1 VSLNKPG
8 GLGPTLNEEKVIAT
22 ERESDLAWCLDKY
35 GIEEIMNHRIPADCG
50 SLSLQAKFLI
60 TAAYLLLAKKAQR
73 PMVPDITIPAS
84 KVISR

>member
-22 ERESDLAWCLDKY
+22 ERESDVARSLDEY
-35 GIEEIMNHRIPADCG
+35 DIEQIMNHRIPADCE
-50 SLSLQAKFLI
+50 SLSPQAKFLI

-73 PMVPDITIPAS
+73 PIVPDITIPAS